1 MEKTSQLF
9 VSVNE
14 GVTLLIS
21 RFKQLKQ
28 ENSELKTEI
37 NYLKNQLETKEK
49 SFFEL
54 EEKYRVLKMEKTLE
68 GNQDTSSIRIQI
80 DELVKEVD
88 KCIELLQK

>member
-1 MEKTSQLF
+1 MEKTNQLF

-28 ENSELKTEI
+28 ENIELKTEI
-37 NYLKNQLETKEK
+37 NRLKNQLETKEK

-54 EEKYRVLKMEKTLE
+54 EESYRVLKVEKTLE

-88 KCIELLQK
+88 RCIDLLQK